1 MIELIASICGLPPA
15 SFKKFVAEDSQ
26 YIFENDP
33 SFNAINLYDFFGRS
47 ATVNSYKECY
57 YYVELGFEPSKMTIY
72 AYLQFVIIFVGLSAI
87 LYFMF
92 SKKESI
98 MKILKSTFRSITS
111 FSIKKSTMTSLFV
124 LFTLLQNFF
133 IYDYVKTK
141 SIRIPKF
148 VDEYIALTSNINF
161 YNNLDFNAG
170 DFIGGSYSIFL
181 TSGPIS
187 AIGGVFGWNV
197 SSSFFVSRIA
207 NYYWLVA
214 LQILF
219 SLILIRAYKVNKDFL
234 IAFSFMVILL
244 IPWWQGGLYSLGE
257 IASMIIFSNGIF
269 IFFKYRKLSL
279 FLFSISIFFGKLLT
293 ALPFAGFY
301 LLVFISEK
309 SFKKIYIDVIFF
321 TIPFFGWMLL
331 ILFNYEDGTVFDY
344 IQSQL
349 DLILNHQSAGFSDDT
364 TVSLLSSIESSEVGN
379 WNFYDILRLAFAP
392 LIFLIIVYRNRVRI
406 DQKFSKISLPLIG
419 SLVAPYLWF
428 WLLSPTKWMRY
439 SQHFSILMILSLI
452 YFINSDLFN
461 KNIDYF
467 LSASLL
473 VLFIENNKNFILPTI
488 LLIAFLLY
496 LSKNNYRH
504 TIIKL
509 FIVFII
515 FIDIVIPY
523 YEKDRISLVNSNLK
537 ECEISLIKDTCRD
550 AYFQQ

>member
-1 MIELIASICGLPPA
+1 
-15 SFKKFVAEDSQ
+15 
-26 YIFENDP
+26 
-33 SFNAINLYDFFGRS
+33 
-47 ATVNSYKECY
+47 
-57 YYVELGFEPSKMTIY
+57 
-72 AYLQFVIIFVGLSAI
+72 
-87 LYFMF
+87 
-92 SKKESI
+92 
-98 MKILKSTFRSITS
+98 
-111 FSIKKSTMTSLFV
+111 
-124 LFTLLQNFF
+124 
-133 IYDYVKTK
+133 
-141 SIRIPKF
+141 
-148 VDEYIALTSNINF
+148 VDEYIALTSNVNF

-170 DFIGGSYSIFL
+170 DFLGGSYSIFL

-187 AIGGVFGWNV
+187 AIGGVLGWNV

-219 SLILIRAYKVNKDFL
+219 ALILIRAYKVNKEFL

-279 FLFSISIFFGKLLT
+279 VLFSISIFFGKLLT

-309 SFKKIYIDVIFF
+309 SFKKIYHDTIFF

-331 ILFNYEDGTVFDY
+331 ILFNYEDGTVFEY

-349 DLILNHQSAGFSDDT
+349 DLILNHQSTGFTDDT
-364 TVSLLSSIESSEVGN
+364 TINLLSSIQSSEVGN
-379 WNFYDILRLAFAP
+379 WNFYDILRLAYSP
-392 LIFLIIVYRNRVRI
+392 LIFLVIVYRNRMRI

-488 LLIAFLLY
+488 LLIACLLY
-496 LSKNNYRH
+496 LSKTKYRH
-504 TIIKL
+504 SIIKL
-509 FIVFII
+509 LIIFTI
-515 FIDIVIPY
+515 FIDIAIPY
-523 YEKDRISLVNSNLK
+523 YEKDRVSRINSNLK
-537 ECEISLIKDTCRD
+537 ECEVSLIEDTCRD

>member
-1 MIELIASICGLPPA
+1 MIELIESICGLPPA
-15 SFKKFVAEDSQ
+15 SFKKFVAKDSQ

-33 SFNAINLYDFFGRS
+33 SFNTINLYDFFGRS

-57 YYVELGFEPSKMTIY
+57 YYVELGFEPSKITIFN
-72 AYLQFVIIFVGLSAI
+72 YLQSVIIFLGLSAI
-87 LYFMF
+87 LYFLF

-98 MKILKSTFRSITS
+98 LKNLKSTFRLIAS
-111 FSIKKSTMTSLFV
+111 FSIKKSTMTSLFI
-124 LFTLLQNFF
+124 LFTVFQNFF

-148 VDEYIALTSNINF
+148 VDEYIALTSNVNF

-170 DFIGGSYSIFL
+170 DFLGGSYSIFL

-187 AIGGVFGWNV
+187 AIGGVLGWNV
-197 SSSFFVSRIA
+197 SNSFFISRIA

-219 SLILIRAYKVNKDFL
+219 ALILIRAYKVNKEFL

-257 IASMIIFSNGIF
+257 IASMIIFSNAIF

-279 FLFSISIFFGKLLT
+279 VLFSISIFFGKLLT
-293 ALPFAGFY
+293 ALPFVGFY

-309 SFKKIYIDVIFF
+309 SFKKIYDDVIFF

-364 TVSLLSSIESSEVGN
+364 TFSLLSSIDSSEVGN
-379 WNFYDILRLAFAP
+379 WNSYDILRLAYAP
-392 LIFLIIVYRNRVRI
+392 LIFLIIVYRNRIRI
-406 DQKFSKISLPLIG
+406 DQKFNKISLPLIG

-473 VLFIENNKNFILPTI
+473 VLFIENNKNFIVPTI

-496 LSKNNYRH
+496 LSKINYRH
-504 TIIKL
+504 SIIKL
-509 FIVFII
+509 LIIFTI
-515 FIDIVIPY
+515 FIDITIPY
-523 YEKDRISLVNSNLK
+523 YEKDRISRINSNLK
-537 ECEISLIKDTCRD
+537 ECEVSLIQDTCRD

>member
-1 MIELIASICGLPPA
+1 MIELIESICGLPPVG
-15 SFKKFVAEDSQ
+15 FKKFVAKDSQ

-33 SFNAINLYDFFGRS
+33 TFNAINLYDFFGRS

-57 YYVELGFEPSKMTIY
+57 YYVELGFEPTKITIFN
-72 AYLQFVIIFVGLSAI
+72 YLQFVIIFVGLLAI
-87 LYFMF
+87 GYWLF
-92 SKKESI
+92 SKKDSVL
-98 MKILKSTFRSITS
+98 KILKYTFRSITS
-111 FSIKKSTMTSLFV
+111 FLNKKSTPISLFA
-124 LFTLLQNFF
+124 LFTVFQNYF

-141 SIRIPKF
+141 SLRIPKF
-148 VDEYIALTSNINF
+148 VDEYIALTSNVNF

-170 DFIGGSYSIFL
+170 DFLGGSYSIFL

-187 AIGGVFGWNV
+187 AIGGVLGWNV
-197 SSSFFVSRIA
+197 SNSFFISRIA

-214 LQILF
+214 LQLLF
-219 SLILIRAYKVNKDFL
+219 SLILIRAYKVNKEFL
-234 IAFSFMVILL
+234 ISFSFMVILL

-257 IASMIIFSNGIF
+257 IASMIIFSNAIF

-279 FLFSISIFFGKLLT
+279 VLISISIFFGKLLT
-293 ALPFAGFY
+293 ALPFAVFY

-309 SFKKIYIDVIFF
+309 SFKKIYIDSLFF

-331 ILFNYEDGTVFDY
+331 VLFNYEDGTVFEY

-349 DLILNHQSAGFSDDT
+349 DLILNHQSTGFSDDIS
-364 TVSLLSSIESSEVGN
+364 VSLLDSIGSSEVGK
-379 WNFYDILRLAFAP
+379 WNIYDILRLAYAP
-392 LIFLIIVYRNRVRI
+392 LIFLVIVYRNRIKI
-406 DQKFSKISLPLIG
+406 DQKFNKISLPLIG

-428 WLLSPTKWMRY
+428 WMLSPTKWMRY

-452 YFINSDLFN
+452 YFINSELFN

-473 VLFIENNKNFILPTI
+473 VLFVENFKILILPTI

-496 LSKNNYRH
+496 SLKINYRNS
-504 TIIKL
+504 
-509 FIVFII
+509 IVKFLII
-515 FIDIVIPY
+515 FIFFTDLAIPY
-523 YEKDRISLVNSNLK
+523 YEKDRISKIKSNLK
-537 ECEISLIKDTCRD
+537 ECEVSLIQEACRD